1 MKTFNSARQ
10 YLGQFHPSSRSAGFA
25 FLAFV
30 AGIAHVVAAP
40 EDFVMRALTVV
51 AGLVCGLMAFENFG
65 GRE

>member
-25 FLAFV
+25 FLAFA
-30 AGIAHVVAAP
+30 AGIVHLGTSP

-51 AGLVCGLMAFENFG
+51 VGLVCGLMAFENFRG
-65 GRE
+65 QG